1 MQHDTK
7 PQKSTLA
14 LLAREERLLPVS
26 LFAAAAFYAYGDTF
40 AVWLSHPVG
49 LAVVFAALFAVIL
62 GSVLSVV
69 RHADELADRL
79 GEPFGTLILTLTIT
93 TIEVV
98 AISAVMFHGDN
109 NPTLVRDTLFAVI
122 MIILNGM
129 VGLSLL
135 LGAWRRPEQRHNL
148 QGANAYLGLIVPL
161 ATLSLVLP
169 EFQPAADGPA
179 ISSLHQTVLVF
190 MSIVLYGTFLLL
202 QTGRHRVYFTQRHSR
217 EDHGSQ
223 HAPSVHPVAV
233 HVMLLF
239 SYMAPVVYLVDH
251 LAKPI
256 DYLVETMHAPPPLGG
271 VVMAVLVATPEAI
284 SAVRAAVADRLQ
296 RAVNIFL
303 GSVLSTIGL
312 TVPVMLAISHLTGH
326 TITLGLGRS
335 EMVMLILTLAVS
347 MITFASGRTNL
358 MQGSV
363 HLTLFITYLLLI
375 LEG

>member
-14 LLAREERLLPVS
+14 LFAREERLLPVS

-40 AVWLSHPVG
+40 AACLSHPVG
-49 LAVVFAALFAVIL
+49 LALVFAALFAIIL

-109 NPTLVRDTLFAVI
+109 NSTLVRDTLFAVI

-169 EFQPAADGPA
+169 EFQPAAYGPA

-202 QTGRHRVYFTQRHSR
+202 QTGRHRVYFTQRNSR
-217 EDHGSQ
+217 EDHGPQ
-223 HAPSVHPVAV
+223 HAPSAYPLLV

-239 SYMAPVVYLVDH
+239 AYMAPVVYLVDH

-256 DYLVETMHAPPPLGG
+256 DYLVETIRAPAALGG
-271 VVMAVLVATPEAI
+271 VIMAVLVATPEAI
-284 SAVRAAVADRLQ
+284 SAVRAAIADRLQ